1 MLAASILILRVGD
14 VLIATMQMELKDT
27 VVDAFQQ
34 EILKA
39 IQVTEAKGLIIDI
52 STVLM
57 VDTYTARVL
66 IRTSK
71 MAKLLG
77 TETVLAGV
85 KPEIA
90 ATLVRMGFL
99 LPEIKTALDLE
110 EGLQLLGVI
119 PKKAA

>member
-1 MLAASILILRVGD
+1 MVSGGIPILRIGN
-14 VLIATMQMELKDT
+14 VLIATFQTELKDT

-34 EILKA
+34 DILNT
-39 IQVTEAKGLIIDI
+39 IQNSGAKGIVLDI
-52 STVLM
+52 STVET
-57 VDTYTARVL
+57 VDTYTARVI

-77 TETVLAGV
+77 TDTVLSGV

-110 EGLQLLGVI
+110 EALQMLGVI
-119 PKKAA
+119 PRAA